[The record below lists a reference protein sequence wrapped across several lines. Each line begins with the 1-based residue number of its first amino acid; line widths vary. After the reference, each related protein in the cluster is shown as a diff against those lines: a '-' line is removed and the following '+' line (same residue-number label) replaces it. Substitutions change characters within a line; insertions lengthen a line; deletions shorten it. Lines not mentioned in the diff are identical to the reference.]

1 MDKQKA
7 DKIISEYLQKIY
19 GFSVKKAFSYDEAE
33 DLCSDIITE
42 VYTSLLRSDD
52 IANIEGYIWRISEYT
67 YSKYVA
73 FKKKHSGIS
82 IDGMEI
88 PFEEEFLTDDSE
100 EEIKRL
106 RREIA
111 FLTQTR
117 RKIVYLFYYENK
129 SICAISNLFGI
140 PEGTVK
146 WHLNKARNE
155 LKECFNMERKIGKL
169 GLSPV
174 EATEYAHDGH
184 PGNHGGPEYYLRD
197 KLNLNIVYSVYF
209 TPKTKE
215 EIAEE
220 LGVTPVYIEDKIDY
234 LEGNGFLVR
243 QKGNRYTTSVLF
255 YSPRFSLELYEKI
268 AKIKLEI
275 AEILVKEYVPS
286 VRMALSDF
294 TDVYIPSGNRELFE
308 AAAIFYGVANNCSP
322 YVEKDRRKYYI
333 KTTDGG
339 YYIPYIHLKT
349 TRIDPEYKVTLN
361 LPDYWACGNMTRS
374 SAKYPASS
382 WSVDT
387 CYSSREGTW
396 ANNLYTDYEYV
407 YEFMTGMISDNSSN
421 SEKFDRLRSRRFISD
436 DNKINI
442 MIYKGSYDSFV
453 KSIPALDTKIKD
465 KFAAFAL
472 KAAMERAKDYPAQV
486 QDLII
491 SDGVNGFI
499 SRDVALMVMDIL
511 YNSGTFKK
519 LTEEERVTSNLI
531 MFSDRL
537 PNV

>member
-7 DKIISEYLQKIY
+7 DKIISEYLSKIY

-33 DLCSDIITE
+33 DLCSDIVAE
-42 VYTSLLRSDD
+42 VYISLLKSDD
-52 IANIEGYIWRISEYT
+52 IINIEGYIWRISEYT
-67 YSKYVA
+67 YSKYVSL
-73 FKKKHSGIS
+73 KKKHMGVS

-88 PFEEEFLTDDSE
+88 PFEEEFLSDDSE
-100 EEIKRL
+100 EEIARL

-129 SICAISNLFGI
+129 SLTAISKSLGI
-140 PEGTVK
+140 PEGTIK

-169 GLSPV
+169 GLNPI
-174 EATEYAHDGH
+174 EATEYGH
-184 PGNHGGPEYYLRD
+184 SGCPGKNGGPEYYLGD

-220 LGVTPVYIEDKIDY
+220 LGVTPVYIEDRIDY

-243 QKGNRYTTSVLF
+243 QKADKFTTHVFF
-255 YSPRFSLELYEKI
+255 YSPKFSLELHEKVS
-268 AKIKLEI
+268 KIKLEI
-275 AEILVKEYVPS
+275 AKILAKEYVPL
-286 VRMALSDF
+286 VRSAFSDF
-294 TDVYIPSGNRELFE
+294 KDVYIPSGNRELFE
-308 AAAIFYGVANNCSP
+308 AAAIFYGVSNKCSP
-322 YVEKDRRKYYI
+322 SIEKNLSKYYI

-339 YYIPYIHLKT
+339 NYITYIHLPT
-349 TRIDPEYKVTLN
+349 TRSDPEYKATLD
-361 LPDYWACGNMTRS
+361 LPTYWACGNMTRGS
-374 SAKYPASS
+374 EKYPVES
-382 WSVDT
+382 WSVDSP
-387 CYSSREGTW
+387 YSSREGMW
-396 ANNLYTDYEYV
+396 ENNLYTDYEYV
-407 YEFMTGMISDNSSN
+407 YELMTGAISDTSAN
-421 SEKFDRLRSRRFISD
+421 SEKFARLRSRHFISD
-436 DNKINI
+436 DNKVNI
-442 MIYKGSYDSFV
+442 MICKGKYNDFV
-453 KSIPALDTKIKD
+453 KSIPSPAGEIKD
-465 KFAAFAL
+465 RFADFAL
-472 KAAMERAKDYPAQV
+472 RAAMERAKDYPSQM

-511 YNSGTFKK
+511 YNNGTFKSLSEQEK
-519 LTEEERVTSNLI
+519 VTSNLI

-537 PNV
+537 PE

>member
-33 DLCSDIITE
+33 DLCSDIVTE

-82 IDGMEI
+82 IDGIEI

-129 SICAISNLFGI
+129 SIGAISNLFGI

-174 EATEYAHDGH
+174 EATEYGHDGN
-184 PGNHGGPEYYLRD
+184 PGNHGGPEYYLSD

-255 YSPRFSLELYEKI
+255 YSPSFSLELYEKI
-268 AKIKLEI
+268 TKIKLEI

-286 VRMALSDF
+286 VRKAISDL
-294 TDVYIPSGNRELFE
+294 TDVYIL
-308 AAAIFYGVANNCSP
+308 
-322 YVEKDRRKYYI
+322 
-333 KTTDGG
+333 
-339 YYIPYIHLKT
+339 
-349 TRIDPEYKVTLN
+349 
-361 LPDYWACGNMTRS
+361 RS
-374 SAKYPASS
+374 SK
-382 WSVDT
+382 
-387 CYSSREGTW
+387 
-396 ANNLYTDYEYV
+396 
-407 YEFMTGMISDNSSN
+407 
-421 SEKFDRLRSRRFISD
+421 
-436 DNKINI
+436 
-442 MIYKGSYDSFV
+442 
-453 KSIPALDTKIKD
+453 
-465 KFAAFAL
+465 
-472 KAAMERAKDYPAQV
+472 
-486 QDLII
+486 
-491 SDGVNGFI
+491 
-499 SRDVALMVMDIL
+499 
-511 YNSGTFKK
+511 
-519 LTEEERVTSNLI
+519 
-531 MFSDRL
+531 
-537 PNV
+537 